1 MMKRLKAL
9 LAGGAAAS
17 NETDAAEKL
26 RLATAALLMEA
37 ACMDGHIDDAETGT
51 VIALLTNHFE
61 LPVEEA
67 TELAEAGRQTV
78 SESNELYG
86 FTRTIKDNFDHNQRI
101 QMIEMLWRVV
111 YADGQLHD
119 YEANLLRRVTGLI
132 YVSDRDSGSAR
143 KRVLEQLDLSPSNVP

>member
-1 MMKRLKAL
+1 
-9 LAGGAAAS
+9 
-17 NETDAAEKL
+17 
-26 RLATAALLMEA
+26 
-37 ACMDGHIDDAETGT
+37 MDGHIDDAETGT

-61 LPVEEA
+61 LSVEEA

>member
-61 LPVEEA
+61 LSVEEA

-119 YEANLLRRVTGLI
+119 YEANLLRRFTGLI

>member
-1 MMKRLKAL
+1 MKRLKAL

-61 LPVEEA
+61 LSVEEA

>member
-61 LPVEEA
+61 LSVEEA

>member
-61 LPVEEA
+61 LSVEEA

-111 YADGQLHD
+111 Y
-119 YEANLLRRVTGLI
+119 
-132 YVSDRDSGSAR
+132 
-143 KRVLEQLDLSPSNVP
+143 